1 MWQFDESRMG
11 AAAPGPPGDCGIRV
25 PSTGHLT
32 VPIAEFRLILC
43 ELFHSAGLFGVRWSH
58 CRFSVRRHLVDFIDS
73 VRDLPRQIRRAASQL
88 TNVDFN
94 TCVTDVSSGL
104 LISVLTIS
112 FGLSYAVLIFSGPL
126 AVFLPYGIAST
137 FIAVAV
143 IAGVTSMGS
152 SLRFA
157 IAGPESA
164 TAAVTAI
171 LSASLTEH
179 IVARDYSALLLGPIL
194 VTLSAA
200 TVATGVILCAFG
212 LARLGRAIRY
222 VPYPVIGGFL
232 GATAC
237 LILLG
242 AVQVISSE
250 RITFSTLGVLDDR
263 IVLAQLFA
271 AGAMAFAIH
280 ATWRRSRDPMSLP
293 AILLIGVLATH
304 LGFRASGLSIAD
316 AQAMGWTFPSPPR
329 AALTLPWTLHGD
341 VDYPWR
347 ALPGVVGNLVAV
359 VFVTAI
365 STLFNTTGLEVETR
379 RQVDLDRELRVTG
392 IANVLTGLLG
402 GFAGCI
408 SLSRSLLAHG
418 MGVTGRLAGLTV
430 SVISALMLVV
440 DPALISLVPKFVLA
454 GLLIYLGADQFNKW
468 IIAPRRTLSLID
480 YLSLL
485 SIVGIILVWGFVAG
499 VFIGVIIGCATFAF
513 SASRVDFIKYEFDG
527 SEYRSS
533 LDRSREEL
541 NLLAVHGREVRGLK
555 LQSYLFF
562 GSATRLHQHVIALLQ
577 LHPECRHLVLDFKL
591 VTGIDC
597 SAAYSFTQIKQLAL
611 GRRIKVVLVNLR
623 ADAARVLRVNESISA
638 DVSVINEL
646 DHALEWCEN
655 EVIAEHRSH
664 SQVKGNLRDWFT
676 QILGSE
682 ADADVLIRHCCHV
695 DVEAGDVIVRA
706 GDRAD
711 SMHFLLEGRVGVM
724 IPTDDG
730 RTTRVRSLGR
740 YTTIGEMGLV
750 ANALRSA
757 TIQAEVASVLFVL
770 QADQF
775 RSIRYHHPALT
786 HKLLTYFISVMA
798 ERLSFANRA
807 IGVLRR

>member
-1 MWQFDESRMG
+1 MIQHPEALVAFTD
-11 AAAPGPPGDCGIRV
+11 
-25 PSTGHLT
+25 
-32 VPIAEFRLILC
+32 
-43 ELFHSAGLFGVRWSH
+43 SAL
-58 CRFSVRRHLVDFIDS
+58 DF
-73 VRDLPRQIRRAASQL
+73 PKKIRRAASRL
-88 TNVDFN
+88 NNTDFN
-94 TCVTDVSSGL
+94 TCLTDVFSGL
-104 LISVLTIS
+104 LVSVLTIS

-126 AVFLPYGIAST
+126 AVYLPYGIAST

-143 IAGVTSMGS
+143 IAGITSMGS

-171 LSASLTEH
+171 LSASMTEH
-179 IVARDYSALLLGPIL
+179 VIARDQSAQLLSPIL
-194 VTLSAA
+194 LTLSAA
-200 TVATGVILCAFG
+200 TVATGVILCALG

-237 LILLG
+237 LILSG

-250 RITFSTLGVLDDR
+250 RITFSTLSVLGDR
-263 IVLAQLFA
+263 IALAQLFA
-271 AGAMAFAIH
+271 AGAMAFAIC
-280 ATWRRSRDPMSLP
+280 ATWRRSRDPLSLP

-316 AQAMGWTFPSPPR
+316 AQTMGWTFPSPPK
-329 AALTLPWTLHGD
+329 ATLTLPWTLLGH

-347 ALPGVVGNLVAV
+347 ALPGVVGNLLAV

-392 IANVLTGLLG
+392 IANVLAGSLG

-408 SLSRSLLAHG
+408 SLSRSLLAHS
-418 MGVTGRLAGLTV
+418 MGTTGRLSGLTV
-430 SVISALMLVV
+430 SVVAALMLVV
-440 DPALISLVPKFVLA
+440 DPTLIRFVPKFVLA
-454 GLLIYLGADQFNKW
+454 GLLLYLGADQFNKW
-468 IIAPRRTLSLID
+468 IIESRRTLSFVD

-499 VFIGVIIGCATFAF
+499 VFIGIIIGCATFAL

-533 LDRSREEL
+533 LDRSRDEL
-541 NLLAVHGREVRGLK
+541 NLLALHGREVQGLK

-562 GSATRLHQHVIALLQ
+562 GSANRLHQHVSALLQ
-577 LHPECRHLVLDFKL
+577 VHPECRHLVLDFKL

-597 SAAYSFTQIKQLAL
+597 SAAYSFAQIKQLAL
-611 GRRIKVVLVNLR
+611 ERHIKIVLVNLR
-623 ADAARVLRVNESISA
+623 VDAERVLRVSKFISA
-638 DVSVINEL
+638 DVSIINEL

-655 EVIAEHRSH
+655 EVIAEHRDR
-664 SQVKGNLRDWFT
+664 SQEKGNLRDWFA

-682 ADADVLIRHCCHV
+682 ADADVLIRHCRHV

-724 IPTDDG
+724 VATDDG
-730 RTTRVRSLGR
+730 CTTRVRSLGR

-757 TIQAEVASVLFVL
+757 TIQAEVASVLYVL

-775 RSIRYHHPALT
+775 HSIKYRHPALT
-786 HKLLTYFISVMA
+786 HKLLTYFIAVMA
-798 ERLSFANRA
+798 ERLNFANRA